1 MMVWI
6 LLTLA
11 GGYVLAIEPH
21 LSAARKRLADHW
33 AFFRGMTSCIPCSSA
48 WPGAFAAA
56 ALHENGFVPAWFER
70 AVPWFV
76 TDAVV
81 PIVAFFCGM
90 AIGYVV
96 EAISPM
102 TATVYAVKV
111 QRGKTES

>member
-1 MMVWI
+1 MTLWL

-11 GGYVLAIEPH
+11 GGYILAMEPH
-21 LSAARKRLADHW
+21 LAPRRKWLADRW
-33 AFFRGMTSCIPCSSA
+33 GFYGKMIVCLPCSSA

-56 ALHENGFVPAWFER
+56 ALHEHAFVPSWFER

-76 TDAVV
+76 TDAVAPV
-81 PIVAFFCGM
+81 VAFFCGM

-96 EAISPM
+96 EAVSPM

-111 QRGKTES
+111 QSGKAES